1 MNKQDCTWR
10 LVDMWRWILLVFVL
24 LLVGCS
30 SGIVQE
36 LEEEPQAQVTDD
48 DPPVDT
54 VQTGSMP
61 TLTNLGQAPELTND
75 VWLNSAEPLRLAGLR
90 GKVVLLEMWTFG

>member
-1 MNKQDCTWR
+1 
-10 LVDMWRWILLVFVL
+10 L

-36 LEEEPQAQVTDD
+36 IEEEPHVQATDD
-48 DPPVDT
+48 PAGDT
-54 VQTGSMP
+54 AQTGSMP
-61 TLTNLGQAPELTND
+61 TLTNLGQAPELTNE
-75 VWLNSAEPLRLAGLR
+75 VWLNSDEPLRLAGLR

>member
-1 MNKQDCTWR
+1 
-10 LVDMWRWILLVFVL
+10 MWRWILLVFVL

-36 LEEEPQAQVTDD
+36 IEEAPQATDD
-48 DPPVDT
+48 DPAVDT
-54 VQTGSMP
+54 AQTGSMP
-61 TLTNLGQAPELTND
+61 KLTNLGQAPELTNE

>member
-1 MNKQDCTWR
+1 
-10 LVDMWRWILLVFVL
+10 MWRWILLVFTL

-36 LEEEPQAQVTDD
+36 LEEELQATDD
-48 DPPVDT
+48 GPAVDT
-54 VQTGSMP
+54 AQTGSMP

>member
-1 MNKQDCTWR
+1 
-10 LVDMWRWILLVFVL
+10 MWRWILLVFVL

-36 LEEEPQAQVTDD
+36 IEEGPQAPDD

-54 VQTGSMP
+54 AQTGTMP
-61 TLTNLGQAPELTND
+61 TLTNLGQAPELTNE

>member
-1 MNKQDCTWR
+1 
-10 LVDMWRWILLVFVL
+10 MWRWILLVFTL

-61 TLTNLGQAPELTND
+61 TLTSLQVQSCLFIK
-75 VWLNSAEPLRLAGLR
+75 EPDCIKPSLQKA
-90 GKVVLLEMWTFG
+90 